1 MLLNQGRLLSYYNK
15 FVIIVLFLQNLLD
28 GMEIKYYENSRSDNE
43 IADFIYEVK
52 DKKSRDAI
60 VNKIKRLRDIGHYR
74 LQASNEVEK
83 IKIKN
88 NLYELKISGKGIIY
102 RILFALILNYY
113 YLALIFIKKDQK
125 TRKKYIELADKRIKK
140 REKYEKQENI

>member
-1 MLLNQGRLLSYYNK
+1 MSYYNK
-15 FVIIVLFLQNLLD
+15 FVIITLSFQKLAITI
-28 GMEIKYYENSRSDNE
+28 EIKYYENSRGDNE
-43 IADFIYEVK
+43 VADFIYEIR
-52 DKKSRDAI
+52 DKKNQDVI
-60 VNKIKRLRDIGHYR
+60 VNKIKRLRDIGHYK

-88 NLYELKISGKGIIY
+88 NLYELKVPAKGVIY

-113 YLALIFIKKDQK
+113 YLTLIFIKKDQK